1 MKTTLDL
8 LGPTLLSLA
17 MLACVG
23 DATPAPQDD
32 ADDDGVPDGPAS
44 GGDDN
49 TFDHPEVIP
58 DVWDLL
64 DRLSQEGPPEFSAR
78 VHSCPKM
85 KYQTIGNVLA
95 SRGVDLGGGG
105 DTSAGQMWRDSSQ
118 ALGAA
123 NYAAR
128 VPERTELTTA
138 SAAKLYDIW
147 SQAAQQIIDQMPG
160 RAECTVGGVGARM
173 FNELD
178 QCTADGISC
187 LLGVPA
193 TAGHVELCNEM
204 VERATTPATGKI
216 IAVAALAAAAHTCE

>member
-1 MKTTLDL
+1 MKTHL
-8 LGPTLLSLA
+8 LHGLGALLLSAA

-23 DATPAPQDD
+23 DATPAP
-32 ADDDGVPDGPAS
+32 DDDPVPEGPAS
-44 GGDDN
+44 GGDEN
-49 TFDHPEVIP
+49 TFDHPEIMP
-58 DVWDLL
+58 DVWGLL

-85 KYQTIGNVLA
+85 KYRTIGNVIA
-95 SRGVDLGGGG
+95 SRGVDLGGTGE
-105 DTSAGQMWRDSSQ
+105 TNAGQMWRDSMQ

-147 SQAAQQIIDQMPG
+147 SQAAQQIIDQMPN
-160 RAECTVGGVGARM
+160 RAECTVGGAPARM
-173 FNELD
+173 FNDLD
-178 QCTADGISC
+178 QCSADGITC

-193 TAGHVELCNEM
+193 TAAHVELCNEM
-204 VERATTPATGKI
+204 VDRATTPETGKI